1 MCCVVA
7 CQRSVHS
14 RQEHRSV
21 EQDQRE
27 GSECEHEVYKSTA
40 LVLPSHDFCTTHIH
54 QSHVRATLRHSSLQQ
69 GTQALTSFLQSNR
82 GHLFYSV
89 GQLHTNALQLHR
101 LLGQSS
107 ESHPILSECT
117 LAYNTLGYN
126 QSCSLGDWHRR
137 LIPNQTQRISTALKP
152 HNAINVQVST
162 LPASWF
168 ICKDSHPWQVLQPV
182 ISCYLFD
189 NLFEVS
195 TFHENE
201 ILSNCE

>member
-40 LVLPSHDFCTTHIH
+40 LVLSSHDFCTTHIH

-69 GTQALTSFLQSNR
+69 GTQAVVLTYLIPTENDIKSYR
-82 GHLFYSV
+82 GHLFYSM
-89 GQLHTNALQLHR
+89 GQLHTKALQLHR

-107 ESHPILSECT
+107 EGHPILSECT
-117 LAYNTLGYN
+117 QAYNMKFLPIPQHNTSKQKINTLN
-126 QSCSLGDWHRR
+126 DLTMIKISNIQ
-137 LIPNQTQRISTALKP
+137 QT
-152 HNAINVQVST
+152 
-162 LPASWF
+162 F
-168 ICKDSHPWQVLQPV
+168 
-182 ISCYLFD
+182 
-189 NLFEVS
+189 FEVCGKDFFKS
-195 TFHENE
+195 KLITQ
-201 ILSNCE
+201 